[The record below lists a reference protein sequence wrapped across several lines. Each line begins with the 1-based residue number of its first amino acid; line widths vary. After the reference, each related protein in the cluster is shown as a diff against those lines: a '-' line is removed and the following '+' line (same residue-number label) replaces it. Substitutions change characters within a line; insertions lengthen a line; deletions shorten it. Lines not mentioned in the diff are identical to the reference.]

1 MKRYRIFDTVTLEV
15 VSETGRYQE
24 ARATQKLL
32 NTSPCAIFHGNGYV
46 VRFALQDTRYP
57 RSKSN
62 ASGLEEPRLEAH
74 CG

>member
-1 MKRYRIFDTVTLEV
+1 MNRYRIFDTVTLEV
-15 VSETGRYQE
+15 VSETSRYKD

-32 NTSPCAIFHGNGYV
+32 NTSPCAVFQGNGYV

-62 ASGLEEPRLEAH
+62 ACGLPEPQLGGTA
-74 CG
+74 